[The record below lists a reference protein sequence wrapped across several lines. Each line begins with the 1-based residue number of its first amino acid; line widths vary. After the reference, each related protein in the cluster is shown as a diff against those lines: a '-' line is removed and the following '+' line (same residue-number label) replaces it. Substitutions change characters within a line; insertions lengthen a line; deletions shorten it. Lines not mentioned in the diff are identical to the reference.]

1 MIILPYTRKAQY
13 YETDQMG
20 VIHHSN
26 YIRWFE
32 EARVDFLQQIGF
44 PYERVESMGITL
56 AVLGLSCEYKTSVLF
71 GDTVHVQVKQKAC
84 SHSRMTIGYD
94 VTDAATGELRAT
106 GETHH
111 FYFKKINSR
120 PVSLKKA
127 IPELYDLF
135 CSLIAARKTTNEFSS
150 TD

>member
-1 MIILPYTRKAQY
+1 MTILPYIRKAQF

-20 VIHHSN
+20 VIHHAN

-32 EARVDFLQQIGF
+32 EARVDFLEQIGF

-56 AVLGLSCEYKTSVLF
+56 AVLGLSCEYKASVLF
-71 GDTVHVQVKQKAC
+71 GDTVHVQVGLKAC
-84 SHSRMTIGYD
+84 SHSKMTICYH
-94 VTDAATGELRAT
+94 VTDVVTGEPRTT

-111 FYFKKINSR
+111 FFFRKEDAR

-135 CSLIAARKTTNEFSS
+135 TRLKPNT
-150 TD
+150 